1 MIPIVAVVGRPN
13 VGKSSLFNRLTG
25 KRLAIVDD
33 QPGVTRDRHYADA
46 LLHGKKVTLV
56 DTGGFDMTTDDP
68 MGQGIARQVQA
79 ALDEADVVLCLLDG
93 SMPPTGPDR
102 DTVGLLR
109 KHGKNV
115 IFAANKVD
123 NQKTEV
129 TASDLYSLG
138 LGDFICI
145 SALHGRGIAELE
157 AAIVKALPKTE
168 PEAVVDGE
176 AEEGVAKIAI
186 VGRPNAGKSSLFNRL
201 AGTERSLVDS
211 IAGTTRDPVNARLV
225 YENRTY
231 DLIDTAGIRRKSKIE
246 ERGIESA
253 SVYGAIRAMEIAD
266 VAVVLCDASIGVA
279 EQDARLLGLCADRGR
294 AIVVGLNKCDLLGRE
309 ERKRAITQASD
320 ALKFASWAT
329 IVPLSAKTEYGVSEL
344 MMTAHRASLNMR
356 KRVTTGE
363 LNRFFE
369 QVLTS
374 HPPPTQGGRA
384 PRLYYITQAA
394 VSPPTFVAISNAPD
408 NVAESYR
415 RYVSS
420 QIRKAFGFDSVPIV
434 VHYRPKDKKGEALR
448 RR

>member
-102 DTVGLLR
+102 DTVSLLR

-168 PEAVVDGE
+168 PETVVDGE

>member
-25 KRLAIVDD
+25 KKLAIVDD

-46 LLHGKKVTLV
+46 LLHGRKVTLV
-56 DTGGFDMTTDDP
+56 DTGGFDPTTDDP

-102 DTVGLLR
+102 DSVKLLR
-109 KHGKNV
+109 RSGKNV

-123 NQKTEV
+123 NLKTES

-138 LGDFICI
+138 LGEFICI

-157 AAIVKALPKTE
+157 SAIVKALPPSE
-168 PEAVVDGE
+168 PEPAAVEDD
-176 AEEGVAKIAI
+176 GVAKIAI
-186 VGRPNAGKSSLFNRL
+186 IGRPNAGKSSLFNHL

-211 IAGTTRDPVNARLV
+211 TAGTTRDPVNARLV

-231 DLIDTAGIRRKSKIE
+231 DLVDTAGIRRKSKIE
-246 ERGIESA
+246 QRGVESA
-253 SVYGAIRAMEIAD
+253 SVYGAIRAMEVAD
-266 VAVVLCDASIGVA
+266 VAVVLCDATEGVA
-279 EQDARLLGLCADRGR
+279 EQDARLLGLSADRGR
-294 AIVVGLNKCDLLGRE
+294 GIVVGLNKCDLLGKE
-309 ERKRAITQASD
+309 ERKKAIAQASD
-320 ALKFASWAT
+320 ALKFASWTT
-329 IVPLSAKTEYGVSEL
+329 IVPLSAKTGYGVSEL
-344 MMTAHRASLNMR
+344 MMTAHRTSLSMR
-356 KRVTTGE
+356 KRVSTGE

-394 VSPPTFVAISNAPD
+394 VNPPTFVAISNAPD
-408 NVAESYR
+408 SVVESYR
-415 RYVSS
+415 RFVIS
-420 QIRKAFGFDSVPIV
+420 QIRKAFGFESVPIV
-434 VHYRPKDKKGEALR
+434 IHYRPKDKKGEAAR